1 MSEPTVPTRIHGGM
15 TVNEIIREYPATVE
29 LFNRFGIDACCGGA
43 MPIRAAAQRD
53 GADLEELWSALRS
66 VTENRT

>member
-15 TVNEIIREYPATVE
+15 TVNEIIREYPAAVE